1 MIISG
6 RGGTGKTEVV
16 SAVLKAAEEI
26 LTTSEDN
33 DITED
38 GVNSDDSIMSK
49 DFDSAA
55 GKTHQKTILFSTDF
69 FLSRE
74 GRWP

>member
-1 MIISG
+1 M
-6 RGGTGKTEVV
+6 GGCGKTEVV

-55 GKTHQKTILFSTDF
+55 GETLQ
-69 FLSRE
+69 
-74 GRWP
+74 

>member
-55 GKTHQKTILFSTDF
+55 GKTHQKTILFQCTMQCNI
-69 FLSRE
+69 E
-74 GRWP
+74 QH

>member
-26 LTTSEDN
+26 LTTSGDHN
-33 DITED
+33 ITED

-49 DFDSAA
+49 DLDRSI
-55 GKTHQKTILFSTDF
+55 GEIL
-69 FLSRE
+69 LSLSSNN
-74 GRWP
+74 